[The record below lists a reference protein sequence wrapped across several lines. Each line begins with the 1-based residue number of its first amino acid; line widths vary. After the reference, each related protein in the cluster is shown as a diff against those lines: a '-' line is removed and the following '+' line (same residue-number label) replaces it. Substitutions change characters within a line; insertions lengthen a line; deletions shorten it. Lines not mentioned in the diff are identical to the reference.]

1 MDELYKQN
9 AQIVY
14 GFLYSKCKDETLA
27 EDLMQ
32 ETFLIALERLEHFDG
47 SCKLSTWLCQIA
59 KHLLYQ
65 HWSRTN
71 RELVQ
76 EPDEQLPA
84 ENDTEQQAIHRLELS
99 LVWNKLQELPE
110 LMQRVVLLR
119 VMSDLSFREIGAFL
133 GKSENWA
140 RVTFYRAKQIL
151 WKEVRED
158 ETTL

>member
-14 GFLYSKCKDETLA
+14 GFLYSMCKEEALA

-32 ETFLIALERLEHFDG
+32 ETFLIAFEHPERFDG

-65 HWSRTN
+65 HWSHTK
-71 RELVQ
+71 REVMQ
-76 EPDEQLPA
+76 EPDELLPA
-84 ENDTEQQAIHRLELS
+84 ENNTEQQAIHRVELS

-110 LMQRVVLLR
+110 LMRRVVLLR
-119 VMSDLSFREIGAFL
+119 VMSDLSYKEIGTML
-133 GKSENWA
+133 GRSENWA
-140 RVTFYRAKQIL
+140 RVTFYRAKTIL
-151 WKEVRED
+151 WKEVQED
-158 ETTL
+158 EA